1 MTMKKY
7 LALADRL
14 SGSDNSG
21 QETLLDDL
29 QDLIDTAEEFLEST
43 ASYSGPEIEAAR
55 SRIVSQLNSAR
66 AHTRHHR
73 RSQVYRRATELAH
86 TSGRYVSDHK
96 WQSAS
101 VLAAAAAL
109 VGGIYMGLKW
119 TDNGRH
125 RR

>member
-1 MTMKKY
+1 MNMSNY
-7 LALADRL
+7 LARADRIAT
-14 SGSDNSG
+14 SGHNHD
-21 QETLLDDL
+21 ETLLDDL
-29 QDLIDTAEEFLEST
+29 QSLIDTAEEFLEST
-43 ASYSGPEIEAAR
+43 ASYSGADIEAAR
-55 SRIVSQLNSAR
+55 SRIVSQLDAAR
-66 AHTRHHR
+66 AHTRRHR
-73 RSQVYRRATELAH
+73 RSRVLRRAGELAQ

-119 TDNGRH
+119 TDNERH